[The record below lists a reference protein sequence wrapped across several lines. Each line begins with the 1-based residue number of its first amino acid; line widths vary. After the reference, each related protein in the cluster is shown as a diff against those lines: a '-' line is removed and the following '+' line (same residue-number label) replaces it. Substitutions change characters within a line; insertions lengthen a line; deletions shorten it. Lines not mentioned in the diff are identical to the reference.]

1 MIYLYLK
8 IVNVAYFCK
17 NFYNEQRAKN
27 LTLQLSIED
36 IDEAYEVVSNL
47 DGFNIKYEP
56 IKI

>member
-1 MIYLYLK
+1 M
-8 IVNVAYFCK
+8 NVAYFCK

-36 IDEAYEVVSNL
+36 INEAYEVVSNL